1 MSRSGKYINQPTGY
15 KAYIPSPL
23 PPDPTVD
30 IDSDMQQ
37 LLSKADMAVARLDGM
52 GYILPNVNLFIAMYV
67 KKEALLSSQIEG
79 TQASLEDL
87 FQFESG
93 SEIENVNDVEE
104 VVNYIKA
111 LNYGI
116 ERLDTLPM
124 SLRLIKEIHEIL
136 MQGVRGFDKTPG
148 EMKKTQN
155 WIGPPGSTLKDAT
168 YVPPPPHECLTA
180 MGDLE
185 VYMHQANTL
194 PILIDCALVHYQFET
209 IHPFLDG
216 NGRLGR
222 LIITFYLY
230 WKGVLGKP
238 LLYLSYFFKKN
249 RQEYYDRLNLVR
261 KKGDF
266 EQWVTFFL
274 EGVVETA
281 ESAVETAK
289 AILELQTSHRNLLW
303 QKKISSPL
311 AVGVLEKLFYSP
323 LVTVKEISSSFD
335 VSYQAASTLV
345 SQIEQAGILKEI
357 TGQKRNKRYIYAEYM
372 NILSEGTKLTSDS
385 D

>member
-1 MSRSGKYINQPTGY
+1 MSRSGKYIKQATGY

-23 PPDPTVD
+23 PPNPTVT

-37 LLSKADMAVARLDGM
+37 LLSKADMALARLDGM

-104 VVNYIKA
+104 VVNYVKA

-148 EMKKTQN
+148 EIKKTQN

-168 YVPPPPHECLTA
+168 FVPPPPHECLKA

-185 VYMHQANTL
+185 LYMHQSDTL
-194 PILIDCALVHYQFET
+194 PSLIDCALVHYQFET

-230 WKGVLGKP
+230 WKGVLNKP

-261 KKGDF
+261 GKGDF
-266 EQWVTFFL
+266 EQWIEFFL
-274 EGVVETA
+274 KGVVETA

-289 AILELQTSHRNLLW
+289 AILELQNNHRNLLW

-311 AVGVLEKLFYSP
+311 AVGILEKLFYKP
-323 LVTVKEISSSFD
+323 LITIKEISISFEI
-335 VSYQAASTLV
+335 SYQAASTLI
-345 SQIEQAGILKEI
+345 SQIEAIGILKEI

-372 NILSEGTKLTSDS
+372 NILSEGTIYKEK
-385 D
+385 